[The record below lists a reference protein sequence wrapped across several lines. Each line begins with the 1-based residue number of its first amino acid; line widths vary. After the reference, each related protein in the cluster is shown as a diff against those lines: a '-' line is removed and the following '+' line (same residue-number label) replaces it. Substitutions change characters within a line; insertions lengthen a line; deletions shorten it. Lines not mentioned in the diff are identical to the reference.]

1 MTLEPEEA
9 GLGDLAV
16 INLVRN
22 DFVPELSQELSDWL
36 DAGKL
41 IINCRAEGSPD
52 ALNAALN
59 TALTETGKQHPELF
73 LRLEHLEHFRPGKP
87 QPTHRDA

>member
-1 MTLEPEEA
+1 
-9 GLGDLAV
+9 
-16 INLVRN
+16 
-22 DFVPELSQELSDWL
+22 
-36 DAGKL
+36 

-59 TALTETGKQHPELF
+59 TSLTEVGKQHPNLF

-87 QPTHRDA
+87 QPTHRDK